1 MIFPSHLKG
10 FSQRWLDHSS
20 QGPASLVH
28 GHVAGCN
35 AVVGFGM
42 AAWSLPVDCTSNSRS
57 LCHSRA
63 CRSVTGSFFFLNLA
77 WPGRRRN
84 AGSQGF
90 TKANFEDFQ
99 KKLQNLWKVFV
110 KLLYTIL
117 CYKQVSD
124 LFNRN
129 K

>member
-10 FSQRWLDHSS
+10 FSQRWPDHSS

-35 AVVGFGM
+35 AVVGFGI

-63 CRSVTGSFFFLNLA
+63 CRSVTGSFFFKKT
-77 WPGRRRN
+77 WPGRAGDATQDRKGLQKQILKIFKRN
-84 AGSQGF
+84 FKIYG
-90 TKANFEDFQ
+90 KY
-99 KKLQNLWKVFV
+99 L
-110 KLLYTIL
+110 
-117 CYKQVSD
+117 
-124 LFNRN
+124 
-129 K
+129 